1 MGKIYQPLAPRPR
14 VALCLRQLQRWP
26 LRMLAGAGCI
36 LAGQPAGTRCRRR
49 GVAAASP
56 GGRPESRL
64 HNDPEDSR
72 GDLGILGTQG
82 TLTCSWY
89 PTSIVPPSCSG
100 RLVSAPGRPGPELPH
115 SRLRILHRSGTHLQN
130 TRPLPFPSKS
140 RQPKTCAGFH
150 AELTLSLN
158 AKLYDW
164 SATEEGVAVT

>member
-1 MGKIYQPLAPRPR
+1 MRL
-14 VALCLRQLQRWP
+14 LQRWP

-36 LAGQPAGTRCRRR
+36 LAGQPAGIRCRLR

-82 TLTCSWY
+82 LTCSWY
-89 PTSIVPPSCSG
+89 PTIPLPPSCSG

-115 SRLRILHRSGTHLQN
+115 SRLRNIHSSGTHLQN
-130 TRPLPFPSKS
+130 TSPLPFSSTASK
-140 RQPKTCAGFH
+140 PMTCAGFH
-150 AELTLSLN
+150 AELTLSGK
-158 AKLYDW
+158 AKLCDW
-164 SATEEGVAVT
+164 SAT